1 MQMLCNVHDIRNHC
15 ARRWKLPC
23 AAAVEHSVP
32 EHVSMEV
39 PGIDGET
46 GFVTEVLTEDQFE
59 QRAAKLEV
67 IQRIRVV

>member
-1 MQMLCNVHDIRNHC
+1 MRIRESQEQ
-15 ARRWKLPC
+15 AE
-23 AAAVEHSVP
+23 AVFGKVEFV
-32 EHVSMEV
+32 EV